1 MCVRLENNEDES
13 DTAQGIGLEPVN
25 DRDIILELHCLVTF
39 FLLLKNVIEM

>member
-1 MCVRLENNEDES
+1 MRLDSNEEES

-39 FLLLKNVIEM
+39 FLFSFKKCY